1 MTFSTLLEILA
12 LIAFV
17 VAATGFTYR
26 KSDLIGVGLA
36 LWSLAELITRLTS
49 ITFSTL
55 LLLLAFLAFVAAAVG
70 WRYRKLSLVA
80 VGLALWMLS
89 LLIGPVFHIS

>member
-1 MTFSTLLEILA
+1 MSFSTLLEILA

-36 LWSLAELITRLTS
+36 LWALAELITRLTT
-49 ITFSTL
+49 ITISTL
-55 LLLLAFLAFVAAAVG
+55 VLLLAFLAFVGAAVG

-80 VGLALWMLS
+80 VGLALWMVS
-89 LLIGPVFHIS
+89 LLLTPVLHIS